1 MDNFMDQLWFLI
13 EAGIASAVIHLD
25 RLISPLE
32 MFGPGVVIFILALFA
47 VGVSGILR
55 RCYTTKRHVEL
66 KREFDYWHNLRQQA
80 MALEDREK
88 GRGLA
93 KNIDQAELNRAY
105 YDYFFEGFLKSLVT
119 TWLPIFLTLAYVN
132 RIYTPANLIQRFE
145 TDHLFFFVNT
155 PALSVNINSITWFFI
170 SLILSFLLVVGL
182 TTMWKRKMR
191 LGAPAEFAESP
202 E

>member
-1 MDNFMDQLWFLI
+1 MNNFMDQLWFLI
-13 EAGIASAVIHLD
+13 EAGVASAVLYLD
-25 RLISPLE
+25 RFISPLE
-32 MFGPGVVIFILALFA
+32 MFGPGVVIFMLALFA
-47 VGVSGILR
+47 VGGSGILR
-55 RCYTTKRHVEL
+55 RCYTTKRHVAL
-66 KREFDYWHNLRQQA
+66 KKEFDYWHRLRQEA

-105 YDYFFEGFLKSLVT
+105 YDYFFEGFLKSMVT

-132 RIYTPANLIQRFE
+132 KIYTSANLIQRFE
-145 TDHLFFFVNT
+145 TDHLFFFINA

-170 SLILSFLLVVGL
+170 SLILSFLLVAGL
-182 TTMWKRKMR
+182 TAMWKGKT
-191 LGAPAEFAESP
+191 GPCTPVEFAENP